1 MQPFPLQH
9 LLWSVAFIALVIALP
24 ALYVTFMKYVVAPIR
39 LRKHTIPATP
49 QLEPVEFADVPS
61 DVLSSMSATAAQLAR
76 CGFKAVAH
84 LRDAGQQ
91 QPGSSGYVSI
101 WGRECGDAWAVII
114 FVRCDHPS
122 GVRSDTHTV
131 TFATEFEGDTAIATS
146 NWSSPSTMPPDPR
159 GEVVRWRG
167 MEDVA
172 MLWTLHER
180 RVLRRQGNRRL
191 RQIVDLVGYM
201 LENERRVRQRC
212 VDGGY
217 YWLDADHAVYRKTFK
232 GCLQT
237 YRLLWPWLD
246 LLEARMDRELR
257 AELEACGMGRP
268 ERYAMQPRVDAD
280 DAARPLPYLEGLP

>member
-9 LLWSVAFIALVIALP
+9 LLWSVAFIALAIALP
-24 ALYVTFMKYVVAPIR
+24 ALYVTSMKYVVAPIR

-49 QLEPVEFADVPS
+49 QLEPVEFADVPP
-61 DVLSSMSATAAQLAR
+61 DVLSAMSATAAQLAR
-76 CGFKAVAH
+76 CDFKAAAH
-84 LRDAGQQ
+84 LRDVGQPQ

-101 WGRECGDAWAVII
+101 WGREGGEAWAVII

-122 GVRSDTHTV
+122 GVRVDTHTV
-131 TFATEFEGDTAIATS
+131 SFVTEFEGDTAIGTS
-146 NWSSPSTMPPDPR
+146 NWASPSTMPPDPR
-159 GEVVRWRG
+159 GDVVHWRG
-167 MEDVA
+167 MEDIA
-172 MLWTLHER
+172 TLWTLHER

-191 RQIVDLVGYM
+191 RQIDS
-201 LENERRVRQRC
+201 ERQVRRRC
-212 VDGGY
+212 VDDGY
-217 YWLDADHAVYRKTFK
+217 YWLHAEHGVYRKTFK

-268 ERYAMQPRVDAD
+268 DSYAMQPRIDAD
-280 DAARPLPYLEGLP
+280 DAARPLPYSEGLP